1 MSNDNLHSQIIN
13 VADGSATES
22 QCNYLIALYKQQL
35 IKSVTKSMKNIDVSN
50 DYMNFRFGNST
61 LKGTFALHLYNTFIP
76 LNPAKYT
83 RHSVSKMIQD
93 AMNKKFD
100 KVFIKEFLKS
110 KNSYVKPEA
119 TS

>member
-1 MSNDNLHSQIIN
+1 MSNDNLHSQITN

-50 DYMNFRFGNST
+50 DYMNFRFGNGD

-100 KVFIKEFLKS
+100 KSFIKEFLKS
-110 KNSYVKPEA
+110 KDSYVKPEA